1 MSSYSPYLDI
11 NSLSGS
17 PATTQRGT
25 GTYHSSTNSL
35 ASAAWN
41 GAIDESNSS
50 PSSNNSNSTKN
61 VTPYQTY
68 AKRDGINI
76 DNTLNKSEMIG
87 LDMSGFRIKK
97 LPLELFQF
105 NFIMEL
111 RLANN
116 FLTSIPPEIGL
127 LRTLTSLDLSNNQLT
142 VIPRELSKLT
152 NLTELLLYNNQLTLL
167 PAELGYLY
175 QCQNLGIEGN
185 PIMEPILSV
194 MMNQGTNTV
203 IPFLRDHMISKPI
216 IIESLFYIIFI
227 DTNPPMERFWHSL
240 DQYNDSD
247 SRTSFTLLTYNILA
261 EKYAT
266 SQMYGYVPSWA
277 LVWEYRKQM
286 ILHEVLSY
294 DADIICLQVNI

>member
-1 MSSYSPYLDI
+1 MSNYSPYLDI

-17 PATTQRGT
+17 PVATQRGT
-25 GTYHSSTNSL
+25 GTGAYHSPTNPSPSTT
-35 ASAAWN
+35 WN
-41 GAIDESNSS
+41 GVIDESNNS
-50 PSSNNSNSTKN
+50 PSSNNSNSTKT

-68 AKRDGINI
+68 TKRDGINI
-76 DNTLNKSEMIG
+76 DSTINKSEMIG

-175 QCQNLGIEGN
+175 QCQSFGIEGN

-194 MMNQGTNTV
+194 MMNQGTNLV
-203 IPFLRDHMISKPI
+203 IPFLRDHMISKLCMLL
-216 IIESLFYIIFI
+216 SLFLF
-227 DTNPPMERFWHSL
+227 F
-240 DQYNDSD
+240 
-247 SRTSFTLLTYNILA
+247 SFFRY
-261 EKYAT
+261 
-266 SQMYGYVPSWA
+266 
-277 LVWEYRKQM
+277 
-286 ILHEVLSY
+286 
-294 DADIICLQVNI
+294 